1 MSYPLCIFLDVH
13 DFKRRKLMKYSELEE
28 YYQEHESNMIE
39 ILKKIEMKIIKG
51 RDKENIPI
59 YMTRARVKSIES
71 SYLKT
76 KRKDKKEIMAITD
89 LIGLRIV
96 CLFEQDIIVI
106 YRFLLDM
113 FKRDVYELEEV
124 LIFGW
129 KKDSIVKKTYFAKEL
144 QKHEKYNNIQF
155 RDEPRESGYQSI
167 HFVGTYQDFDENIKY
182 PFELQLRTLLQDA
195 WGELEHQLAYKQ
207 KSSLPFIKNSFLRLS
222 KSLEVNDM
230 LITNLKESIDESSC
244 GIDKIPF
251 TIGNVLK
258 YEKERLPQA
267 FEDNILIKKQYEKY
281 KSTIYKDGFLRM
293 NKIEEAKE
301 IYKELTTLYYQEQ
314 PDGHADYNFNYW
326 KEMEQAFFDIYDENF
341 SDAKRIYFK
350 YLEKDS
356 YVSAYRLGQI
366 YLYEDKLTEALKK
379 LDKCFEILDEKCL
392 HINQMK
398 LHVNMALIFWN
409 LGGEY
414 LTSTIKEIKEALVN
428 IEMNIERYNLRDLET
443 LYNSACWYYM
453 ECHFNERCTKKEAQ
467 ANEEAIKYYNKL
479 IELVTSFKEDNEF
492 ARKHTYDT
500 LAWYNYRRFIESGKE
515 ELSFIQTAYS
525 YIILMN
531 DGIMPVT
538 QYYSHEGIQQSHLQK
553 IKCEYQRTLKH
564 GKSKLNSI

>member
-1 MSYPLCIFLDVH
+1 
-13 DFKRRKLMKYSELEE
+13 MKYNELEK
-28 YYQEHESNMIE
+28 YYQEHESNMTD

-51 RDKENIPI
+51 RDNDNIPI

-76 KRKDKKEIMAITD
+76 KRKDKKEIMSITD

-96 CLFEQDIIVI
+96 CLFEQEIIDI
-106 YRFLLDM
+106 YNFLLDM
-113 FKRDVYELEEV
+113 FSRDVYNLEEV

-129 KKDSIVKKTYFAKEL
+129 KKDSTVKKNYFSKEI
-144 QKHEKYNNIQF
+144 KKYEKYNDIHF
-155 RDEPRESGYQSI
+155 REEPRENGYQSI

-182 PFELQLRTLLQDA
+182 PFELQLRTLLQDV

-207 KSSLPFIKNSFLRLS
+207 KSSHPFIKNSFIRLS
-222 KSLEVNDM
+222 KSLETNDM
-230 LITNLKESIDESSC
+230 LITHLKEIIDESSC
-244 GIDKIPF
+244 GVDKIPF

-267 FEDNILIKKQYEKY
+267 FKDNEKIKEQYDRY
-281 KSTIYKDGFLRM
+281 KDTIYKDGFLRLNIM
-293 NKIEEAKE
+293 EKAKE
-301 IYKELTTLYYQEQ
+301 IYVELTTLYYQEQ

-341 SDAKRIYFK
+341 DEAKRTYYK

-366 YLYEDKLTEALKK
+366 YLYEEKLTEALKK
-379 LDKCFEILDEKCL
+379 FDRCFEILDETCL

-409 LGGEY
+409 LGEEF
-414 LTSTIKEIKEALVN
+414 LTSTIKEIKEAIIN
-428 IEMNIERYNLRDLET
+428 TEINFDKYTPRDLET

-453 ECHFNERCTKKEAQ
+453 ECHFNERCSKKETHS
-467 ANEEAIKYYNKL
+467 NEEAIKYYGKL
-479 IELVTSFKEDNEF
+479 VDLVDSFKKNNEF

-500 LAWYNYRRFIESGKE
+500 LAWYNYRRFIESEKE
-515 ELSFIQTAYS
+515 DLSYVKLAYK
-525 YIILMN
+525 YITLMN
-531 DGIMPVT
+531 DGIMPIT
-538 QYYSHEGIQQSHLQK
+538 QYYSHEGIQQNHLQK
-553 IKCEYQRTLKH
+553 IKCEYK
-564 GKSKLNSI
+564 KAFSEN